1 MSKVTYDPRERFHDQ
16 LTTLHLAMDDLHSRI
31 WTALPCIIKNVT
43 WNNGAPYAEVE
54 LAVMGRVRNEVQQVS
69 FKSLPKLPA
78 CPILFPRGGG
88 YSITFPVNKGDEA
101 LVIFSCRSIDEWFS
115 QGKAAPSFD
124 LRMTDLSDG
133 IVIVGL
139 MSEKRTLNN
148 INTSGLQIRSDD
160 GKNSV
165 TFQNGNISAVAQ
177 NEISLSVGS
186 CELVLNKNGV
196 NINKKTTVQSLVSQ
210 STINASGGI
219 VANDDI
225 QGGGISLMSHIHG
238 GVQGGSGTTGTP
250 E

>member
-1 MSKVTYDPRERFHDQ
+1 MSKIQYDPRERFHDN
-16 LTTLHLAMDDLHSRI
+16 LTSLHLAMDDLHGRI
-31 WTALPCIIKNVT
+31 WTALPCIIQNVT
-43 WNNGAPYAEVE
+43 WNNGSPYAEVE

-69 FKSLPKLPA
+69 FTQLPKLPS

-101 LVIFSCRSIDEWFS
+101 LIVFSCRSIDEWYS
-115 QGKAAPSFD
+115 QGKAAPAFD

-139 MSEKRTLNN
+139 MSEKKPLKN
-148 INTSGLQIRSDD
+148 INTSGIQIRSDD
-160 GKNSV
+160 GKN
-165 TFQNGNISAVAQ
+165 TITIQNGNISAVAQ

-186 CELVLNKNGV
+186 CQLVITKNGV

-210 STINASGGI
+210 STIDATSSI
-219 VANDDI
+219 SANDDVTA
-225 QGGGISLMSHIHG
+225 GGISLMNHVHG
-238 GVQGGSGTTGTP
+238 GVKSGGDNTGAP